1 MHSVRFRW
9 RLAYAVVF
17 LLFGTLAPARAQG
30 TQVHDGHEHDAPQ
43 PDTAAAGVGMSAMTR
58 DASGTSWLPDTSP
71 MYAVH
76 RQRGPWALMFHENA
90 FLQFLHEAGRRGDD
104 QGGSINWAMGMAA
117 RNVGRG
123 HVGLRGMMSVE
134 PWTIGGCGYPN
145 LLASGEECRGDVI
158 HDRQHQHDFA
168 MELSAEYDGPLGGG
182 TRWQLFGGPA
192 AEPALGPVAYPHRI
206 SAMPNPIA
214 PIAHHWFDSTHVS
227 FGVITAGVYG
237 ARWKIE
243 SSAFNGREPD
253 ERRKNLDLGPLDSVA
268 GRAWLLPTP
277 RLALQVSAGHL
288 REAEAGE
295 GGEPRRDVTRATATA
310 TYHRLGGGYVWASTL
325 GWGVNAELD
334 RATHALL
341 AETSVT
347 RDDRDSWF
355 GRVEVVGK
363 TAHDLDIAPEVAS
376 CTNCVDPGTF
386 TVSKLQGGYTH
397 YLDSRAFK
405 AGVGLVVSA
414 GFVPGRLR
422 PVYGRTVNTGIGVFL
437 TMRPAVMA
445 MVGDAAPAAAGGR
458 AMVMVQ
464 TALDPVKLTCRAGFD
479 PATAPN
485 TIYEGN
491 TYYFCSAADR
501 DTFLTDPKMSLS
513 MMPPK
518 R

>member
-1 MHSVRFRW
+1 MQVQADHQDP
-9 RLAYAVVF
+9 
-17 LLFGTLAPARAQG
+17 APAR
-30 TQVHDGHEHDAPQ
+30 E
-43 PDTAAAGVGMSAMTR
+43 TAAAGLGMGGMTR
-58 DASGTSWLPDTSP
+58 DASGTSWLPDASP
-71 MYAVH
+71 MYALH
-76 RQRGPWALMFHENA
+76 RQRGPWTLMFHENA
-90 FLQFLHEAGRRGDD
+90 YLQFLHESGRRGDD
-104 QGGSINWAMGMAA
+104 QGGSINWAMGMAG

-123 HVGLRGMMSVE
+123 HVGLRGMISIE
-134 PWTIGGCGYPN
+134 PWTIRGCGYPN
-145 LLASGEECRGDVI
+145 LLASGEECRGEVI
-158 HDRQHQHDFA
+158 HDRQHQHDLA
-168 MELSAEYDGPLGGG
+168 MELSAEYDGPLRGG

-227 FGVITAGVYG
+227 FGVITAGVYS

-295 GGEPRRDVTRATATA
+295 DGGPRRDVTKTTATA
-310 TYHRLGGGYVWASTL
+310 TYHWLGEHRVWASTL
-325 GWGVNAELD
+325 GWGVNAEVD
-334 RATHALL
+334 HATHALL

-347 RDDRDSWF
+347 RDDRDSWY
-355 GRVEVVGK
+355 GRFEVVGK
-363 TAHDLDIAPEVAS
+363 TAHDLDIAPEIPG
-376 CTNCVDPGTF
+376 CTNCVDAGTF

-414 GFVPGRLR
+414 DFVPGRLR
-422 PVYGRTVNTGIGVFL
+422 SAYGRTGNTGIGVFL
-437 TMRPAVMA
+437 TMRPAMMA
-445 MVGDAAPAAAGGR
+445 TVGEQASAGAGRR

-464 TALDPVKLTCRAGFD
+464 TALDPGKLTCRAGFD
-479 PATAPN
+479 PATAPS

-518 R
+518 Q